1 MKSMDRNA
9 EKPTAVVSLNFGD
22 FLSDENLKEVT
33 EILESRF
40 RVKGYMWAADSVGE
54 FTGPIIAGG
63 IEIIVSRPTRD
74 VLLSLT
80 SAALY
85 DALKYI
91 VSTIRDSERYRESE
105 PRFEM
110 CLKREASGEVYLK
123 TTIDTNAPDALQK
136 IPQVQQQASEAL
148 SQILDNN

>member
-33 EILESRF
+33 EILEPRF

-54 FTGPIIAGG
+54 FTGPIIAGS

-80 SAALY
+80 SAAPY

-91 VSTIRDSERYRESE
+91 VSTSFTWTNVSIRFARSLAGERHH
-105 PRFEM
+105 
-110 CLKREASGEVYLK
+110 
-123 TTIDTNAPDALQK
+123 TN
-136 IPQVQQQASEAL
+136 
-148 SQILDNN
+148 